1 MKRKTTTLLSLP
13 LLGILLSA
21 CSGGAPSNLIYP
33 DRGYADSNSDSWTQI
48 EEGDGDVSIKW
59 FVNMSSWGTAA
70 TANTKVGRK
79 IYEKTGIKINFVTPI
94 SDDGSQ
100 LSTMI
105 SSGKLPDVITLSA
118 GSDIR
123 IQLGEEN
130 YTYPIEMLAEKY
142 APSLLPRLS
151 NDVKSYF
158 KQSDGKIHGL
168 PNHFYTQDDLA
179 AYQEQEG
186 RNLMSNGSFVVRKD
200 YIESYMQANP
210 TAIPTTPSG
219 FKAMAQWVKQHYSLS
234 NSNPTVMLDHF
245 SSTGSNAIL
254 WLQEYFN
261 AAPEDSSGNLTNIY
275 EQSHNKELYLWL
287 NDLYRSNLISSTNLT
302 SGEGALGSY
311 IARGM
316 PLAFVGSSQL
326 YVEYFKQAYQSGI
339 EYVPLAFTNE
349 QGEVPLL
356 RSLAGNGWL
365 HSMITNK
372 CSRPDRVIKLF
383 DYLWS
388 EEGQSLFYGLKD
400 EDFSYT
406 VEPGQQAE
414 KVIGGET
421 KNVTFKYGLIEY
433 SDQVWTDI
441 KDENTGN
448 YGFGYSNILVNP
460 MYPRLTAQKGE
471 VLNTFS
477 DYIGYNLK
485 AAMADYTYTHNAFEY
500 TRDATKKNFT
510 DIINKSNNITNLWG
524 LYTPRVISATSE
536 EQAENIYDSTVN
548 QMKSMGSKDVLASD
562 NVEFQA
568 NKRNLGV
575 EFAWPKND
583 PDSDYHHLTI
593 TSMFGNTSYNLDIP
607 EELK

>member
-1 MKRKTTTLLSLP
+1 MKRKAIALLSTAV
-13 LLGILLSA
+13 LGLLLSG
-21 CSGGAPSNLIYP
+21 CNGETPSSLVYP
-33 DRGYADSNSDSWTQI
+33 DCGYADGNSDSWTQI

-59 FVNMSSWGTAA
+59 FVNLSSWGTAA
-70 TANTKVGRK
+70 TPSTKVGQR
-79 IYEKTGIKINFVTPI
+79 IYQKTGVKISFVTPI

-100 LSTMI
+100 LSTMV
-105 SSGKLPDVITLSA
+105 SSGKLPDVITVAA

-123 IQLGEEN
+123 VQLGEEN
-130 YTYPIEMLAEKY
+130 YTYPIETLAEKY

-158 KQSDGKIHGL
+158 KQGDGKIHGL
-168 PNHFYTQDDLA
+168 PNHFYAQDDLE

-200 YIESYMQANP
+200 YIEAYMEANP
-210 TAIPTTPSG
+210 TATPTTPSG

-245 SSTGSNAIL
+245 SSTGSNAVT

-261 AAPEDSSGNLTNIY
+261 VTPEDASGNLVNMY
-275 EQSHNKELYLWL
+275 EQARNKEMYLWL

-302 SGEGALGSY
+302 AGQGALGSY

-316 PLAFVGSSQL
+316 PLAYVGSSQL
-326 YVEYFKQAYQSGI
+326 YVEYFKQAYNSGI

-365 HSMITNK
+365 HSMITNT

-388 EEGQSLFYGLKD
+388 EEGQSLFYGLED
-400 EDFSYT
+400 EDYT
-406 VEPGQQAE
+406 YIVEPGGQAS
-414 KVIGGET
+414 KVIQGVT
-421 KNVTFKYGLIEY
+421 KNVTYKYGLVEY
-433 SDQVWTDI
+433 SDQAWTDI
-441 KDENTGN
+441 KNEETAS

-471 VLNTFS
+471 VLNTYS

-485 AAMADYTYTHNAFEY
+485 AAMADYTYNHNAFEY
-500 TRDATKKNFT
+500 TRDATKNNFT
-510 DIINKSNNITNLWG
+510 SIINKSNNITNLWG
-524 LYTPRVISATSE
+524 LYTPRVISAASA
-536 EQAENIYDSTVN
+536 EQASSIYDSTVN
-548 QMKSMGSKDVLASD
+548 QMKSMGSGDILAFD
-562 NVEFQA
+562 NVEFLA
-568 NKRNLGV
+568 NKNNFGV

-583 PDSDYHHLTI
+583 PDSNYHDLTI
-593 TSMFGNTSYNLDIP
+593 TSIYGNTSYNLEIP